1 MKVKKIM
8 IKKTSPFFVFV
19 LAVLTLAAVLASAGT
34 AFAAAA
40 AMPWEA
46 ALVIITNSLTGP
58 VALGISLI
66 AIVAAGAALI
76 FGGDMTGFMR
86 TAVYLVLVIGLIVSA
101 AGILKSLYGKDAPT
115 SNMIIEQSKE
125 FLA

>member
-115 SNMIIEQSKE
+115 SNIIIEQSKE